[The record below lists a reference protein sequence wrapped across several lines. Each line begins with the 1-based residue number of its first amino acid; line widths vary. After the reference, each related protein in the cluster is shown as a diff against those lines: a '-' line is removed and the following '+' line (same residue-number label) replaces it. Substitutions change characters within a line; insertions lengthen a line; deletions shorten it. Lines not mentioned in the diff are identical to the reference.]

1 MQGLLTQA
9 FWTLKMEALS
19 SSKMSVAINHSS
31 QHHIPKDL
39 NLHQQCCENL
49 KSHTVVK
56 FLDVIQIFIPNPFI
70 LNCMGK
76 LMD

>member
-9 FWTLKMEALS
+9 FWSLKMEAS
-19 SSKMSVAINHSS
+19 SSYKMSVAINHSS

-39 NLHQQCCENL
+39 NLHQQCRENL
-49 KSHTVVK
+49 KSHTAVK
-56 FLDVIQIFIPNPFI
+56 FLDVIHIFIPNPFL

-76 LMD
+76 LIY